1 MGETLPLSTV
11 HNAVLEFL
19 KGREDVV
26 VFGAQAVNA
35 YCSEP
40 RLTQDVDLQSTRA
53 RELTEELRNYLHK
66 RFSIAVRIREAASG
80 QAFRLYQLQ
89 EPANRHLADVRS
101 VPTLPPARRIS
112 DILVMAPA
120 DLVAS
125 KVIGHEGRRGR
136 PKSGTDW
143 RDLAMLLL
151 AFPELKRER
160 GQVWDALNRM
170 QAAPGAIEFWKQLVS
185 EEIRAEDED
194 AY

>member
-1 MGETLPLSTV
+1 
-11 HNAVLEFL
+11 
-19 KGREDVV
+19 
-26 VFGAQAVNA
+26 
-35 YCSEP
+35 
-40 RLTQDVDLQSTRA
+40 
-53 RELTEELRNYLHK
+53 
-66 RFSIAVRIREAASG
+66 
-80 QAFRLYQLQ
+80 
-89 EPANRHLADVRS
+89 
-101 VPTLPPARRIS
+101 
-112 DILVMAPA
+112 MAPA

-160 GQVWDALNRM
+160 GHVWDALNRM

-194 AY
+194 AF